1 MKETFDPSENRSPL
15 HLRADY
21 RAYRFGKFPEKKKER
36 LSRGNKIL
44 LLDLAMIAFFGMM
57 IFLFRP
63 YLISPNRVGD
73 FKFSASA
80 DVSGNGF
87 VRVIL
92 TAEPVTAERP
102 KSVPP
107 FSVTLFYEGI
117 EWSAPIDNLSAVA
130 TEKGFQWTLLPFPK
144 SGTSK
149 ISLTVSDEDEST
161 EFIITVG
168 E

>member
-1 MKETFDPSENRSPL
+1 MKETFDPSENSQPSP
-15 HLRADY
+15 LRADY
-21 RAYRFGKFPEKKKER
+21 RRYRAEKFPERKKER

-44 LLDLAMIAFFGMM
+44 LLDLAMIAFFGML

-73 FKFSASA
+73 FKFTASA
-80 DVSGNGF
+80 DVAENGF

-117 EWSAPIDNLSAVA
+117 EWSAPIDNLSAVP

-144 SGTSK
+144 SETSK
-149 ISLTVSDEDEST
+149 ISLTVSNKDEST
-161 EFIITVG
+161 ELIITVRK
-168 E
+168 

>member
-1 MKETFDPSENRSPL
+1 MKETFDPSENSQPSP
-15 HLRADY
+15 LRADY
-21 RAYRFGKFPEKKKER
+21 RRYRAKKFPERKKER

-44 LLDLAMIAFFGMM
+44 LLDLAMIAFFGML

-73 FKFSASA
+73 FKFTASA
-80 DVSGNGF
+80 DVAENGF

-92 TAEPVTAERP
+92 TAEPVAAEKP
-102 KSVPP
+102 KTVPP

-117 EWSAPIDNLSAVA
+117 EWTASIDNLSAVP

-144 SGTSK
+144 SETSK
-149 ISLTVSDEDEST
+149 ISLTVSNKDEST
-161 EFIITVG
+161 ELIITVRK
-168 E
+168 

>member
-1 MKETFDPSENRSPL
+1 MKETFDPSENSQPSP
-15 HLRADY
+15 LRADY
-21 RAYRFGKFPEKKKER
+21 RRYRAEKFPERKKER

-44 LLDLAMIAFFGMM
+44 LLDLAMIAFFGML

-73 FKFSASA
+73 FKFTASA
-80 DVSGNGF
+80 DVAENGF

-92 TAEPVTAERP
+92 TAEPVAAEKP
-102 KSVPP
+102 KTVPP

-117 EWSAPIDNLSAVA
+117 EWTASVDNLSAVA

-144 SGTSK
+144 SETSK
-149 ISLTVSDEDEST
+149 ISLTVSNKDEST
-161 EFIITVG
+161 ELIITVRK
-168 E
+168 